1 MMEKN
6 FFKPDLRFPVFQE
19 NWKKFTLGKVAT
31 KITDGTH
38 DTPKPVNSGVP
49 FLTAIHVKDGKLD
62 FENCY
67 FLPKEIHDKIYA
79 RCNPEYNDILMVNI
93 GAGTGACARVNVDFE
108 FSLKNVALIKPDPKK
123 VFPSFLEQLQRENT
137 KRLKQRL
144 SAGGAQPFLSLKEIG
159 KIKISLPSL
168 PEQQK
173 IASFLSS
180 VDERIELLERKK
192 EKLKAYKKGVMQQ
205 IFPSTDSG
213 QAPQIRFKQDDGSE
227 FPDWEEKRLGEVAK
241 VFSGGTPKSSVPEL
255 YGGNIPFIRS
265 GEINA
270 STTELTL
277 TEKGLKSS
285 SAKMVEKGDLLLA
298 IYGATS
304 GEAGI
309 SRINGAIN
317 QAVLCIRWTG
327 ENVFLLNWL
336 KLNKTAL
343 TQKYLQGG
351 QGNLSG
357 EIVKSFELNVPCR
370 EEQKKIAAFLNTLDE
385 NLETLDSQIHG
396 LRTWKKGLLQQMF
409 V

>member
-1 MMEKN
+1 MKKEQVLNPK
-6 FFKPDLRFPVFQE
+6 LRFPKFELMWKLVRLENVFEEFRSGNGITSQQISEVGEYPVYGGNGLRGYTDSFTHSGEYLLVGRQGALCGNIKLVNGRNYISEHAIAGKANGE
-19 NWKKFTLGKVAT
+19 NST
-31 KITDGTH
+31 KW
-38 DTPKPVNSGVP
+38 
-49 FLTAIHVKDGKLD
+49 LAYKLD
-62 FENCY
+62 YMNLNKLSESSAQPG
-67 FLPKEIHDKIYA
+67 LS
-79 RCNPEYNDILMVNI
+79 VNK
-93 GAGTGACARVNVDFE
+93 
-108 FSLKNVALIKPDPKK
+108 LL
-123 VFPSFLEQLQRENT
+123 
-137 KRLKQRL
+137 RLKL
-144 SAGGAQPFLSLKEIG
+144 VV
-159 KIKISLPSL
+159 PSL

-192 EKLKAYKKGVMQQ
+192 EKLEAYKKGVMQQ
-205 IFPSTDSG
+205 IFS
-213 QAPQIRFKQDDGSE
+213 QQIRFKQDDGSE

-241 VFSGGTPKSSVPEL
+241 VFSGGTPKSSDPEL
-255 YGGNIPFIRS
+255 YGGDIPFIRS
-265 GEINA
+265 GEINT

-277 TEKGLKSS
+277 NEKGLKSS

-357 EIVKSFELNVPCR
+357 EIVKSFELNIPCR
-370 EEQKKIAAFLNTLDE
+370 EEQKKIAAFLNAIDE
-385 NLETLDSQIHG
+385 NLETLDSQIQG